1 VVLLQHRGAVFR
13 GSSKV
18 VWSFMGFA
26 AEPKICQFEVQM
38 LSKDDNISRFDVPV
52 HKGQRLEVSSSV
64 DQVGKKPSNVC

>member
-1 VVLLQHRGAVFR
+1 
-13 GSSKV
+13 
-18 VWSFMGFA
+18 MGFA